1 MVSDLWRLREAID
14 RGTIKGLYYGD
25 VKTDL
30 VDALDRLIDMEESSE
45 EDLLIKDMNA
55 TQSLQHLHDRVDVL
69 EQSMKDIEG
78 ALDNAVSEF
87 DSMEVGD
94 EVLKAQEKL
103 IEGVQKSLDSG
114 KD

>member
-30 VDALDRLIDMEESSE
+30 VDALDRLIDMEEAD
-45 EDLLIKDMNA
+45 EDLLLKDKNVPE
-55 TQSLQHLHDRVDVL
+55 SLQYLHDRVDTL

-87 DSMEVGD
+87 DSMEVTD
-94 EVLKAQEKL
+94 ELHKAQEKL
-103 IEGVQKSLDSG
+103 IESIQKSLDSG
-114 KD
+114 KA

>member
-30 VDALDRLIDMEESSE
+30 VDALDRLIEMEEAD
-45 EDLLIKDMNA
+45 EDLLLKDKNVPE
-55 TQSLQHLHDRVDVL
+55 SLQYLHDRVDTL

-87 DSMEVGD
+87 DSMEVTD
-94 EVLKAQEKL
+94 ELHKAQEKL
-103 IEGVQKSLDSG
+103 IESIQKSLDSG
-114 KD
+114 KA